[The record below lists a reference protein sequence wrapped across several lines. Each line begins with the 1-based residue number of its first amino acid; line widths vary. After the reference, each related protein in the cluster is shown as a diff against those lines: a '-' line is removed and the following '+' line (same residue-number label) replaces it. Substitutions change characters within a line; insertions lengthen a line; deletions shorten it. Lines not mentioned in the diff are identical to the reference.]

1 MLNGTTNAVRTF
13 YENTRQVN
21 IYTGLALFLILVSNL
36 APASL
41 SPIIIVMFQLVA
53 LTILVLAVYKTYSA
67 TQTISKTISKKELW
81 ETAGLQT
88 NIRLSYG
95 LLLALCLILLY
106 NLYTLFFTK

>member
-1 MLNGTTNAVRTF
+1 MLNGSNLVRTF

-41 SPIIIVMFQLVA
+41 NSIIIIIFQLSA
-53 LTILVLAVYKTYSA
+53 LIILVLAVYKTYTA
-67 TQTISKTISKKELW
+67 TQTISKNVSKKELLA
-81 ETAGLQT
+81 TAGLQT

-106 NLYTLFFTK
+106 NAYTIFFTK

>member
-1 MLNGTTNAVRTF
+1 MSATVVRRF

-41 SPIIIVMFQLVA
+41 NSIIIVLFQLTA
-53 LTILVLAVYKTYSA
+53 LSILVLAVYKTYTA
-67 TQTISKTISKKELW
+67 TQTISKSISKKELLA
-81 ETAGLQT
+81 TVGLQT

-95 LLLALCLILLY
+95 LLVALCLILLY
-106 NLYTLFFTK
+106 NLYTIFFRK